1 MDKSPNNFCPI
12 CLSEMGESVSVNFVR
27 NLQSYTLVLFFRPDN
42 WECDK
47 KYPSHSAVAP
57 LNFPSLSLSRSL
69 SLMPPRPYDEWT
81 LAEAEEVGGEGEGET
96 WKLETSDRE
105 KKTLVF
111 PPSLFW
117 VSFSTMISSAK

>member
-96 WKLETSDRE
+96 WKLETSDRQ
-105 KKTLVF
+105 KNPPCFLAVF
-111 PPSLFW
+111 ILGQFLN
-117 VSFSTMISSAK
+117 MISSVE

>member
-69 SLMPPRPYDEWT
+69 MPPRPYDEWT

>member
-1 MDKSPNNFCPI
+1 MSASFVGLRWGMCF
-12 CLSEMGESVSVNFVR
+12 SVVSVLSFEIVR
-27 NLQSYTLVLFFRPDN
+27 THDLTLSLLRPHN
-42 WECDK
+42 WKCDK
-47 KYPSHSAVAP
+47 KSPSHSAVAP
-57 LNFPSLSLSRSL
+57 LNFPSLLSLPP